1 MSKARDSKT
10 SSQIDRIILASASV
24 WRRNLLES
32 TGITFSVET
41 SSADESVV
49 TGPDAGRVALGR
61 AELKARSVCTRG
73 SLVIGADQTLSC
85 EGTQLR
91 KAQTPEEARA
101 QLARLA
107 GKTHWL
113 HSAVVL
119 VLGVGAPEV
128 ASHQVRVVGSFCVDI
143 AMSMRQLR
151 DAELDALVAAGD
163 WKGSVGSYKI
173 EGQGVHLFTRVGGDS
188 SAIIGL
194 PLPELLS
201 ALRAL
206 GINPLLNAQGPWRIP
221 DSFF

>member
-1 MSKARDSKT
+1 MSKARDST
-10 SSQIDRIILASASV
+10 ASSQIDRVILASASI
-24 WRRNLLES
+24 WRRKLLES

-41 SSADESVV
+41 SSADESTV

-61 AELKARSVCTRG
+61 AELKAKSICQRG

-85 EGTQLR
+85 EGVQLR
-91 KAQTPEEARA
+91 KAQTPDEARA
-101 QLARLA
+101 QLARLS

-113 HSAVVL
+113 HSAVAL
-119 VLGVGAPEV
+119 VFGGGAPEGG
-128 ASHQVRVVGSFCVDI
+128 SHQAQVVGGFCVDI
-143 AMSMRQLR
+143 AMSMRHLT
-151 DAELDALVAAGD
+151 DSELDALVAGGD

-201 ALRAL
+201 AFRSL
-206 GINPLLNAQGPWRIP
+206 GINPLLNAQGPWQILG
-221 DSFF
+221 SIS